1 MLEAAQVMQA
11 AFVRELGGTDRIKIG
26 QLPVPEVG
34 PTDVLVRMEAS
45 AVNHVDLFVRS
56 GAYQTKT
63 PFPFVIGRD
72 LVGTVAAAGPGVVG
86 FALGDRVW
94 TNSLGHAGR
103 QGAFSEYAVVAE
115 DRLYPLPDG
124 VDPTA
129 AAPVLHA
136 AATAYMGLVR
146 EACLQ
151 PGETVFVAGGGG
163 AVGGAVV
170 QLAKRMGARVVTSAS
185 AADGEWC
192 RSLGADVTLDY
203 RDPEFAGKVAA
214 AAPDGVDV
222 WWDSSGRHDFET
234 TAPLLRLGARVI
246 LMAGMSA
253 APLLPV
259 GALYTRDAKLL
270 GFAISNAAVTDLAK
284 AARVINSLLA
294 RGRLAARIGATFHL
308 AEAARAHEALES
320 GSVRGR
326 VLVLP

>member
-11 AFVRELGGTDRIKIG
+11 AFVRELGGTDRIEIG

-72 LVGTVAAAGPGVVG
+72 LVGTVAAAGLGVVG
-86 FALGDRVW
+86 FAPGDRVW

-163 AVGGAVV
+163 AVG
-170 QLAKRMGARVVTSAS
+170 ARSSSSRSA
-185 AADGEWC
+185 W
-192 RSLGADVTLDY
+192 
-203 RDPEFAGKVAA
+203 
-214 AAPDGVDV
+214 APG
-222 WWDSSGRHDFET
+222 WSPRRPRPTASG
-234 TAPLLRLGARVI
+234 
-246 LMAGMSA
+246 
-253 APLLPV
+253 
-259 GALYTRDAKLL
+259 
-270 GFAISNAAVTDLAK
+270 
-284 AARVINSLLA
+284 AAR
-294 RGRLAARIGATFHL
+294 
-308 AEAARAHEALES
+308 S
-320 GSVRGR
+320 GQT
-326 VLVLP
+326 